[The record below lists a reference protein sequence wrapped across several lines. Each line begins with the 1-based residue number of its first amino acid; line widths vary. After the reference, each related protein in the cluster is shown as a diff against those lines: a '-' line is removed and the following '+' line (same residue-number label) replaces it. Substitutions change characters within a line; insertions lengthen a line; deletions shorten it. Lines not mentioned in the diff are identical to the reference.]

1 MHRGLHLTADWL
13 YALYIKWNARVHS
26 CDTCNRDWTWHT
38 QELLFLEATSNDVCR
53 DIENDGWKCS
63 DTCHILLMCVGC
75 KASIMDIFIIT
86 VYEMPM
92 WQYARG
98 FSKWWPC
105 KDLSPDSAAHCGLQS
120 FILSFSSLFSSV
132 TATFLSWFTL
142 TGPRHTSKS
151 TNFKTYILGVAELS
165 EVLLQMLHKD
175 SPCKQYFQAA
185 SQYQYR
191 QKRSYSINLKFWFH
205 WAIWSD

>member
-1 MHRGLHLTADWL
+1 MHMSTLVTPVTEIGHDIHRSCFFLRQPAMMCVETTL
-13 YALYIKWNARVHS
+13 RV
-26 CDTCNRDWTWHT
+26 W
-38 QELLFLEATSNDVCR
+38 A

-86 VYEMPM
+86 VYEMTM

-151 TNFKTYILGVAELS
+151 TNFKTYILGGGRIE
-165 EVLLQMLHKD
+165 
-175 SPCKQYFQAA
+175 
-185 SQYQYR
+185 
-191 QKRSYSINLKFWFH
+191 
-205 WAIWSD
+205 WSAFTNAPQRFTL